1 MLDGDTPET
10 VREIYKL
17 LNHGR
22 LYGKIRYI
30 PMDSDDDPSS
40 LYQKGVYKTIVE
52 HLRNARQ
59 IDEVY
64 LQ

>member
-1 MLDGDTPET
+1 LFE
-10 VREIYKL
+10 
-17 LNHGR
+17 
-22 LYGKIRYI
+22 
-30 PMDSDDDPSS
+30 
-40 LYQKGVYKTIVE
+40 KGGYKTIVE